1 MILEL
6 HRGIASD
13 VTLIM
18 EYYEAVSGEDLASEF
33 YTELRYFFERALEF
47 PLAYGVRSH
56 SLRRVDLKRF
66 PFHFLFRTIPPKTVR
81 VLVIRHHKQKP
92 LKRAEADLLSSTWSV
107 EGMKFI
113 PVESRMILGVRYNR
127 ATLDMDVV
135 FRTGEKYRY
144 KAVPESVFEE
154 LMSAE
159 SHGQY
164 MHAQILGRYE
174 YQRLD

>member
-13 VTLIM
+13 VNQIM
-18 EYYEAVSGEDLASEF
+18 DYYEAVAGEELASEF
-33 YTELRYFFERALEF
+33 YSELRYFFERALEF
-47 PLAYGVRSH
+47 PLAYRIRPHG
-56 SLRRVDLKRF
+56 LRRVDLKRF
-66 PFHFLFRTIPPKTVR
+66 PFHILYRIVPPKTLR
-81 VLVIRHHKQKP
+81 VLVIRHHKQRP

-113 PVESRMILGVRYNR
+113 PVKSRMILGVRYNKDTR
-127 ATLDMDVV
+127 EMDVV

-144 KAVPESVFEE
+144 KRVPQSVFEG

-164 MHAQILGRYE
+164 MHKRVLKRYDFE
-174 YQRLD
+174 RLD

>member
-13 VTLIM
+13 VTQIM
-18 EYYEAVSGEDLASEF
+18 EYYEAVAGEELASEF
-33 YTELRYFFERALEF
+33 YSELRYFFERALEF
-47 PLAYGVRSH
+47 PLAYRVRPLG
-56 SLRRVDLKRF
+56 LRRVDLKRF
-66 PFHFLFRTIPPKTVR
+66 PFHFLFRIIPPKTVR

-92 LKRAEADLLSSTWSV
+92 LRRAEADLLSSTWTV

-113 PVESRMILGVRYNR
+113 PVKSRMILGVRYDKHTR
-127 ATLDMDVV
+127 EMDVV

-144 KAVPESVFEE
+144 KKVPQSMFEG

-159 SHGQY
+159 SIGQY
-164 MHAQILGRYE
+164 MHKHIIDHYDYE
-174 YQRLD
+174 RII